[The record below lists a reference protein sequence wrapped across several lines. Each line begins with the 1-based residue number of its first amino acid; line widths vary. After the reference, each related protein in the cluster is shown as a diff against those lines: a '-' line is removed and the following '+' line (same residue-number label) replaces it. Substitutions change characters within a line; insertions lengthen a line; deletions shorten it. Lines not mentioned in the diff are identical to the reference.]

1 MLSNRRKKAVKI
13 EAIGKIEEINETKN
27 SDYLNLLL
35 VAWFLESCALGP
47 NLISQFILPP
57 VIRVLFSV
65 TSVLVLISLPSR
77 LKIKKQVSPYNLIIV
92 AGLLTYNLGLIVSFN
107 DITTL
112 DVLINRLLISVTLIV
127 SYICMEEDIFVRCMD
142 AYCKLMTFFAVSA
155 IIVSAIVL
163 IFHLP
168 PTNEFTAP
176 EGRVYQNYAIAFVE
190 AEVDTLSGFKRA
202 GSFYD
207 EPGTFAVFLIPAIL
221 WTMLV
226 RPSTVIFLS
235 LFTALILTF
244 SVGGWMSFAISL
256 VYVITLYPDVIK
268 KYRVTIISAFFVI
281 GVVTC
286 INTLVTFVDVSW
298 LSAYFDYKFT
308 GEGSVSTVS
317 SVDIRQNEIESFF
330 ATLAENPAGYGIK
343 SKKIP
348 FFSIGLFGSSIEA
361 GLLGV
366 VGYGI
371 TIFGMIA
378 ILLENLILIKR
389 KQSRAVVSILGSN
402 LSMLIMS
409 TQRIDS
415 LAFYTGIFM
424 LSFMMNCAVVTQPQA
439 LNAAIEAEAENVIP
453 EDEKFTD
460 SALVTALKGS
470 KVVQTV
476 SKLFNAS
483 KKSRAVKNISKLFI
497 ASKES
502 QVVKTVSKLFNAS
515 KDSQTVKTISKLFN
529 ASKDSKVVTAI
540 SKIFTPPKQAKSTK
554 SSRAKPGK
562 LSVSS
567 DDPQGKEQLKK
578 SLDDLFK
585 SDKK

>member
-1 MLSNRRKKAVKI
+1 MASNRQKKAVEI
-13 EAIGKIEEINETKN
+13 EKFDKAEQIEQNKN
-27 SDYLNLLL
+27 SNYLSFLL

-77 LKIKKQVSPYNLIIV
+77 VKIKKQISPYSLIII

-112 DVLINRLLISVTLIV
+112 DVLINRLLLSVTLIV
-127 SYICMEEDIFVRCMD
+127 SYICIEEDVFVKCMD
-142 AYCKLMTFFAVSA
+142 AYCKFMTFFAVSA

-176 EGRVYQNYAIAFVE
+176 EGRVYQNYVIAFVE

-207 EPGTFAVFLIPAIL
+207 EPGTFAVFLIPALL

-244 SVGGWMSFAISL
+244 SVGGWLSFAVSL
-256 VYVITLYPDVIK
+256 VYAIVLYPDVIK
-268 KYRVTIISAFFVI
+268 KYKITIISAFCVL
-281 GVVTC
+281 GVVIC
-286 INTLVTFVDVSW
+286 LNMLVTFADVSW

-308 GEGSVSTVS
+308 GEGSVSSVS
-317 SVDIRQNEIESFF
+317 SVDIRQNEIEQFF
-330 ATLAENPAGYGIK
+330 TTLSENPAGYGIK

-366 VGYGI
+366 VGYSITVFGI
-371 TIFGMIA
+371 IA
-378 ILLENLILIKR
+378 ILLENLILVKR
-389 KQSRAVVSILGSN
+389 KQSRAVVSILGAN

-424 LSFMMNCAVVTQPQA
+424 LSFLMNCATVSQPQA
-439 LNAAIEAEAENVIP
+439 LNAAIEAEAANVIP

-470 KVVQTV
+470 RAVQTI

-483 KKSRAVKNISKLFI
+483 KKSRAVQTISKLFVASKESKAVKNISKLFV

-502 QVVKTVSKLFNAS
+502 KAVQ
-515 KDSQTVKTISKLFN
+515 
-529 ASKDSKVVTAI
+529 AI
-540 SKIFTPPKQAKSTK
+540 SKIFTPSKKDVKSTK
-554 SSRAKPGK
+554 SNQSKPGK
-562 LSVSS
+562 ISANSA
-567 DDPQGKEQLKK
+567 DPLGKEKLKK

-585 SDKK
+585 SDKE